1 MSLYLNRE
9 GIRLERPT
17 SLRYRGVR
25 YLGFLSH
32 VAGSPSEFAPD
43 RNHKESTTEPGTRN
57 RFCRSAFYRIRRP
70 VTNDSIALRG
80 GPLTW
85 GTLVRIRF
93 AVLRS
98 IQAFRSESAR
108 IVLFRTRTAN
118 CELHMH
124 GRTDET
130 PTNLIR
136 VWCEVLLQIANARLS
151 FFPCILKAFA
161 GIGFRG
167 MCELLRPVPG
177 FTVQFA
183 LWKRTRT
190 FAQLPL
196 TALPQGAQVT
206 VFVGR

>member
-1 MSLYLNRE
+1 
-9 GIRLERPT
+9 
-17 SLRYRGVR
+17 LRDQPPSDTGV
-25 YLGFLSH
+25 Y
-32 VAGSPSEFAPD
+32 VA
-43 RNHKESTTEPGTRN
+43 
-57 RFCRSAFYRIRRP
+57 SAFSHMLPGPPPNLRRTEITTSQPPSRAPAIDSAGVHSYGIRRP
-70 VTNDSIALRG
+70 VTNDSIALRD

-98 IQAFRSESAR
+98 IQAFRSESAW
-108 IVLFRTRTAN
+108 IFLLRTRTAN

-124 GRTDET
+124 RRTDET

-136 VWCEVLLQIANARLS
+136 VWCEVLLQIADARLS
-151 FFPCILKAFA
+151 FISCILNAFA

-167 MCELLRPVPG
+167 MCELLRPVPSC

-190 FAQLPL
+190 FAQRPL
-196 TALPQGAQVT
+196 TASPQGAQAIT